1 MSQKS
6 NGRVDILQPPNSLQF
21 GMQDKMVTKATP
33 YIDAVQGIYYDTS
46 LSDAFFSADNIQILQ
61 NGIRAGVYKKSKG
74 KYVINEQD
82 VDTLKVIMRSMFLQ
96 YAANSPDKVKE
107 QIERLNTLVL
117 EYAIPKVYGEAI
129 GYIHYRKDASTIHAP
144 MNPPVMSRINDK
156 QLEEKS
162 WL

>member
-21 GMQDKMVTKATP
+21 GIQDKMVTKSTP

-82 VDTLKVIMRSMFLQ
+82 IDTLKVIMRSMFLQ
-96 YAANSPDKVKE
+96 HAVNSPDKIKE
-107 QIERLNTLVL
+107 QIEKLNSLVL

-162 WL
+162 WI